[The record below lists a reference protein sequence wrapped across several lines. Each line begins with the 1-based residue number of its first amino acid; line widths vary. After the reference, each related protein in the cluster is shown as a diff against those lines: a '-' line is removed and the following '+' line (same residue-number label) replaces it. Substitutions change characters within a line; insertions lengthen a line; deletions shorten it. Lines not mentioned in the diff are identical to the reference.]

1 MLRKILNK
9 HTPQMKAMSSDYETK
24 TGSGDEEQILFK
36 VKMEERDI
44 DVIIMGGFE
53 YILLV

>member
-1 MLRKILNK
+1 
-9 HTPQMKAMSSDYETK
+9 MKAMSSDYETK